1 MTLLT
6 MQKNMINAKLSDYIY
21 VALTDHINNAIKMY
35 KDGVDIGNPLIWE
48 IKKFYPNEFNIGIK
62 ALEFIKDELDI
73 ELPQDEAG
81 NITIHLINAQ
91 VNSSWNKVENISSET
106 KMIQDILNIIKYTYN
121 MDLDEKS
128 LSYERLVTHL
138 RFFFERLNKKNNKKE
153 KSNLDDDFLLKQVK
167 EKYKNAYNCML
178 KIEKYLCKELDDE
191 EKLYLTVHIQRITTR
206 E

>member
-1 MTLLT
+1 
-6 MQKNMINAKLSDYIY
+6 
-21 VALTDHINNAIKMY
+21 
-35 KDGVDIGNPLIWE
+35 
-48 IKKFYPNEFNIGIK
+48 
-62 ALEFIKDELDI
+62 
-73 ELPQDEAG
+73 
-81 NITIHLINAQ
+81 
-91 VNSSWNKVENISSET
+91 
-106 KMIQDILNIIKYTYN
+106 

-206 E
+206 